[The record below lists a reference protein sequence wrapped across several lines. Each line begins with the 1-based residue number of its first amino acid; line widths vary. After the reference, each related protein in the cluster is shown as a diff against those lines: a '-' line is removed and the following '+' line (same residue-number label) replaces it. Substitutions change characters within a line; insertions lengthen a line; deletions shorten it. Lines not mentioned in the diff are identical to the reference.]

1 MKSAIISWDGS
12 FYAFQHGETC
22 VHMAASGG
30 SIEVMKFLQSKNVDI
45 NATDKHGDGAVYWAA
60 RQGHT
65 EMIMFLEQEG
75 CSLET
80 QNKSGETAAHVAARY
95 GHVAVIE
102 YLVSAG
108 VDINVQDNVSRI
120 YSLAK
125 EIVKKNETRTFSW
138 IYWHRCNTAS

>member
-1 MKSAIISWDGS
+1 
-12 FYAFQHGETC
+12 
-22 VHMAASGG
+22 MAASGG

-60 RQGHT
+60 RQGHA

-75 CSLET
+75 CSLES

-108 VDINVQDNVSRI
+108 VDINVQDNVSNMI
-120 YSLAK
+120 LGLGFHYNV
-125 EIVKKNETRTFSW
+125 VKNMSQLHLCTLGQKK
-138 IYWHRCNTAS
+138 